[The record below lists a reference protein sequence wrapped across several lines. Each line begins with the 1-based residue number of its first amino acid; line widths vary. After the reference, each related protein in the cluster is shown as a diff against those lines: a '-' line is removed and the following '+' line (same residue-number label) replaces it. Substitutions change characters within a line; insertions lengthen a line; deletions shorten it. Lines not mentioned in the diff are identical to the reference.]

1 MADIIKIH
9 QKRRFDLEDAIEVLP
24 VVRRITERAVT
35 SYRKT
40 CAQMDGAGVT
50 PEECLEIEEVL
61 HGHISDWMQAVQKL
75 GCEVK
80 GLWIVDFDRGDGYY
94 CWKYPEE
101 TISYFHK
108 YDEGFA
114 SRVPVGMVSEA
125 VPDQD

>member
-1 MADIIKIH
+1 MADIITIN
-9 QKRRFDLEDAIEVLP
+9 QKRCFSHEDALEVLP
-24 VVRRITERAVT
+24 VIRRITERTVS

-40 CAQMDGAGVT
+40 CVQIEGAGVS

-61 HGHISDWMQAVQKL
+61 HGHIAEWMQAVRKL
-75 GCEVK
+75 GCDVK

-108 YDEGFA
+108 YEEGFA
-114 SRVPVGMVSEA
+114 SRVPIGMLESSTKD
-125 VPDQD
+125 VP